1 VKIATQLQLA
11 RLRQKAI
18 HLEREAGFKSLIHF
32 ANVYFSHHVS
42 KPVSRMHKELYP
54 LLEQLIAEP
63 GARIAVA
70 APRGS
75 AKSTL
80 VSLLF
85 VLWCI
90 CYRRKRFIVI
100 ISDTADKAQGFLDE
114 VKQEL
119 VVNRHLIEAFPEV
132 CEQGGTYPRP
142 PRWRAGEIITNNGIK
157 VMAQGWGQNL
167 RGQRH
172 GAHRPDLILLDDVES
187 ADNTH
192 SSEMRQ
198 KVDAWFNRTVLKA
211 GTPSSHVIVVG
222 TIQHYDS
229 LLAKLTDPAKSPTWR
244 SRIYRS
250 ISKWSANAD
259 LWQKWASILRKRE
272 TYKGTEGPEAARRY
286 FEDHSKAMLKGT
298 EVLWPEVEDYYTLM
312 LMRETEGPAAFD
324 AEKQNEPV
332 NPEDCFFLEADF
344 VFWDDRWPN
353 EETLVAHLG
362 KNAQFVGACD
372 PSLGKEGRRA
382 DDSAIITLLRDSVSG
397 TLYVVDADIARRKP
411 DRILETILEY
421 QRLRKYRR
429 FGFEANQFQS
439 FLADELKR
447 RSSAAKLYLP
457 VEPVTH
463 TTDKI
468 GRIQSLQPL
477 VRSGT
482 LQFHRRHTQ
491 LLEQLRLFPKA
502 SHDDGPDALEMA
514 VAASRKTRKALDPK
528 DVVFGRRRVFAMD
541 RVDWSKFM

>member
-1 VKIATQLQLA
+1 MKIAAQLQYA
-11 RLRQKAI
+11 RLRQQAI
-18 HLEREAGFKSLIHF
+18 HVEREAGFSSLLAF
-32 ANVYFSHHVS
+32 ARLYFPQHLR
-42 KPVSRMHKELYP
+42 KPPSRMHEELYP
-54 LLEQLIAEP
+54 LLDRLIAEP
-63 GARIAVA
+63 GARVAVA

-85 VLWCI
+85 VIWCI

-100 ISDTADKAQGFLDE
+100 ISDTAEKASGFLDE

-119 VVNRHLIEAFPEV
+119 VSNRALIEAFPDA
-132 CEQGGTYPRP
+132 CERGGHFPRP
-142 PRWRAGEIITNNGIK
+142 PRWRTGEIVTNNG
-157 VMAQGWGQNL
+157 VRVLAQGWGQNL

-211 GTPSSHVIVVG
+211 GTKNTHVIVVG

-229 LLAKLTDPAKSPTWR
+229 LLARLTDPAKSPTWR

-259 LWQKWASILRKRE
+259 LWQKWTSILRKRE
-272 TYKGTEGPEAARRY
+272 TYGGGEGAEAARTY
-286 FEDHSKAMLKGT
+286 FEDHSSAMLEGT
-298 EVLWPEVEDYYTLM
+298 EVLWPEMEDYYTLM

-332 NPEDCFFLEADF
+332 NPEDCFFLEEDF

-353 EETLVAHLG
+353 EETLIAHLG
-362 KNAQFVGACD
+362 TNAQFIGACD
-372 PSLGKEGRRA
+372 PSLGREGKHA
-382 DDSAIITLLRDSVSG
+382 DDSAIITLLRDNKSG

-421 QRLRKYRR
+421 QRIRKYRR
-429 FGFEANQFQS
+429 FAFEANQFQS

-447 RSSAAKLYLP
+447 RSSEAKLYLP

-463 TTDKI
+463 TSDKD

-491 LLEQLRLFPKA
+491 LLEQLRYFPKA

-514 VAASRKTRKALDPK
+514 VAASRQLTPSWKPEDVKLCRRLTFAVDP
-528 DVVFGRRRVFAMD
+528 
-541 RVDWSKFM
+541 VDWTGW